1 MATNNQN
8 SQLTYNTAA
17 TIDPTVAGYA
27 ANDPGFALGLLLSR
41 MWVNN
46 YNERGEKKLAESVM
60 GQMGQDGTS
69 SSGAAAPSDGT
80 NADANIANAVSQNL
94 GQTGINTGEGQ
105 TVPQVFSANQMPSL
119 SNTTGQ
125 YRIDPRLS
133 NPTTSDAEKIAMA
146 NTIKQAQEQN
156 AVSQAIAA
164 TDADEQKK
172 KLMERVQAILEDP
185 NNAWAQSAKRGETY
199 NRVGNP
205 YVIRNYDDPEKNLA
219 YQQSLQ
225 NMANKWTPHATLNAN
240 GTVSEP
246 VAQGYM
252 PQNALS
258 AIQTNLNNGN
268 PYTFQVGNMGL
279 NNGETPQSA
288 QVLDAVQAAQ
298 DIKQT
303 ASAPS
308 QSVPGSSYWDTMKLG
323 KTVNF
328 NNAEQKENGEPVQQE
343 TKTAEQG
350 ESKTVAPTENFSKN
364 GKTVQ
369 YAQNNTPFTVKD
381 WISRVTME
389 GLKQG
394 RPMQQIQAV
403 IAKTLPMA
411 QAQEDRYKKNAIGNL
426 TNRIFNGDE
435 TTGNNSLLPTAT
447 NYQQTMP
454 KLMSTLQEI
463 YNIDPSE
470 GERISNAIGV
480 GYKDA
485 WALNKNDYIKGR
497 DLLLSKDLANND
509 TNNKIRLH
517 AANNESDLGQKIKW
531 IQAQNQMEQ
540 AKIYQAA
547 QWYMAA
553 GDDEKTAIG
562 KAIASS
568 SKRSGGGSSS
578 GNGGTTTD
586 TAVTGQK
593 GPHGR
598 DIINGFEVSAS
609 QQSRANELGAIIT
622 RMRNDMDGYTQT
634 VSGDDIKN
642 GGGADS
648 LAKSIDALKKYMSE
662 LDDKDR
668 ELIPDSIWNDIQQ
681 AMYAANYIRE
691 YKAGQGKSEIAKQYL
706 SALTPDTLKTYHIE
720 V

>member
-46 YNERGEKKLAESVM
+46 YNERGEKKLAKSVM
-60 GQMGQDGTS
+60 DQMGQDGTS
-69 SSGAAAPSDGT
+69 TSGAAAPSDGT

-105 TVPQVFSANQMPSL
+105 SVPQVFSANQMPSL

-185 NNAWAQSAKRGETY
+185 NNAWAQSAKRGELY
-199 NRVGNP
+199 NRTGNP

-246 VAQGYM
+246 VAQGYT

-268 PYTFQVGNMGL
+268 PYNFQVGNMGL

-369 YAQNNTPFTVKD
+369 YAQANTPFTVKD

-411 QAQEDRYKKNAIGNL
+411 QAQEDRYKKTAIGNL

-435 TTGNNSLLPTAT
+435 TTGKQSLLPTAT

-485 WALNKNDYIKGR
+485 WALGKDRFVKASDSIMAKDMAEWDAALKHKYHEKEADSN
-497 DLLLSKDLANND
+497 LSRQISLNSAKEKQALNFMWDRAKMIEEASGGQIPAN
-509 TNNKIRLH
+509 T
-517 AANNESDLGQKIKW
+517 AFLG
-531 IQAQNQMEQ
+531 MV
-540 AKIYQAA
+540 Y
-547 QWYMAA
+547 
-553 GDDEKTAIG
+553 GGG
-562 KAIASS
+562 KSS
-568 SKRSGGGSSS
+568 GGSSGGS
-578 GNGGTTTD
+578 GSSAKAPTKEQQAENALADEWGNILNDVVASYSGGDEYMNQAIANAKAFMGINEDGETVDKDARETWNKVPSAQRNTLIR
-586 TAVTGQK
+586 AVT
-593 GPHGR
+593 
-598 DIINGFEVSAS
+598 
-609 QQSRANELGAIIT
+609 LGEG
-622 RMRNDMDGYTQT
+622 MQ
-634 VSGDDIKN
+634 
-642 GGGADS
+642 
-648 LAKSIDALKKYMSE
+648 LAKAGRTKAAAEMFGRLTDQAWHDLGISDPKAFMSKFGITE
-662 LDDKDR
+662 EML
-668 ELIPDSIWNDIQQ
+668 N
-681 AMYAANYIRE
+681 A
-691 YKAGQGKSEIAKQYL
+691 
-706 SALTPDTLKTYHIE
+706 